1 MRWQNPVFH
10 PRRGEWAS
18 LPEGMKLP
26 APKKDCNFVTKLQS
40 FLTKSAF
47 SGINPLR
54 GWNLL
59 FVGRTRRMT
68 QYTASGMHT
77 LWNFASQGY
86 IRRIWFHLRW
96 HTEDF
101 ILQSRIS
108 LNLQGL
114 LGEFSSLRAFLFL
127 PVKYKSFI
135 LYPFSSIYGVSFN
148 YWFAK

>member
-1 MRWQNPVFH
+1 MSRP
-10 PRRGEWAS
+10 PRHYAVILGLLWT
-18 LPEGMKLP
+18 LV
-26 APKKDCNFVTKLQS
+26 PKKDCNFDTKLQS

-101 ILQSRIS
+101 IQTRLDFILQSRIS
-108 LNLQGL
+108 LNLQALPGWFTSL
-114 LGEFSSLRAFLFL
+114 QAFFAFSRKIQI
-127 PVKYKSFI
+127 VHFI
-135 LYPFSSIYGVSFN
+135 PFSFN
-148 YWFAK
+148 YWIAEETPWF